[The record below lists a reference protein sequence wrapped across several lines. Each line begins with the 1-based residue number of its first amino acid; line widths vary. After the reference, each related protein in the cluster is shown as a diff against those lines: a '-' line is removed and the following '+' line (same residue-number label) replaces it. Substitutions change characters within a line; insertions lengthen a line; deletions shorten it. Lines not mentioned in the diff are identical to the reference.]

1 MEGGAL
7 ARKLQVKPGARVLVL
22 DGPEG
27 YEETLGPLPE
37 NVVLETEPGED
48 GVYDVVQVFV
58 KDRLDVERR
67 AAAALRALRPG
78 GVLWFAYPKQAAKV
92 ATDLTRDRGWDVVA
106 QAGLRPIAQV
116 AVDEVWS
123 ALRFRPVA
131 DVRPRG

>member
-1 MEGGAL
+1 MEAGAL
-7 ARKLQVKPGARVLVL
+7 ARKLQVKAGSRVLVL
-22 DGPEG
+22 DAPER

-37 NVVLETEPGED
+37 AVVVETSPGEA
-48 GVYDVVQVFV
+48 GAYDVVQVFV

-106 QAGLRPIAQV
+106 QAGLRPVAQV

-123 ALRFRPVA
+123 ALRFRPEA
-131 DVRPRG
+131 DVRPRA